1 MALSK
6 EECLKLYESMQ
17 RIRKFEAEVSELF
30 AGGSIPGFVH
40 LYIGQEAV
48 AVGACAALNSDDYI
62 TSTHR
67 GHGHLIAKGGDLKK
81 MMAELFGKETGYCR
95 GRGGSMHIVDVGL
108 GILGANGIVG
118 AGTQIA
124 AGAGLSAKL
133 KKSGQVVICFF
144 GDNATSEGMFH
155 ESINLASVWDLPVVF
170 VCENNLYGQ
179 FTPYEKHS
187 KVPDIAEKAKA
198 YGIPGVIVDG
208 NDVVAV
214 MERTNEAI
222 ERARAGEGPTLIECK
237 TYRWHGHYEGDV
249 YPYRDD
255 EEIERWKEKCPIS
268 NFRTKLIGEG
278 IATQE
283 ELDSIDD
290 AVDSAVKDAIDFA
303 DESPEPDPATV
314 GDNIVSIE
322 TVVES
327 QFSEEEPDENPLA
340 LTIQQTLRDEML
352 RDPNV
357 VILGED
363 VTFGIFG
370 VTAGLVQEFGEER
383 VLDTPISE
391 NIIAGAAVGAA
402 MTGLRPV
409 AEIEFGDF
417 LTCCMDP
424 IINQAAKMRFMTGGQ
439 VKMPLVIRTNTG
451 AGFSAGAQ
459 HSQSLEAMLMH
470 VPGLMIAVPSTPRDA
485 KGLLTT
491 AIRSDNPVLFFENK
505 SMYFNSG
512 KVPKGEYMIPFGK
525 ADIKRAGKDVTVVA
539 LAAMVAKTLSVA
551 ERLQKDGISVEV
563 VDPRTLAPLDRE
575 TIFESVKKTGRLVIV
590 EEGCLT
596 GGFGAEVAASAAK
609 EVFDYLDAPIERVA
623 APDTPI
629 PFAPMLEQTVVPDE
643 DRIEEAIRGV
653 MGE

>member
-48 AVGACAALNSDDYI
+48 AVGACAALDSDDYI

-222 ERARAGEGPTLIECK
+222 ERARAGKGPTLIECK

-539 LAAMVAKTLSVA
+539 LASMVAKTLSVA

-609 EVFDYLDAPIERVA
+609 EAFDYLDAPIERVA

>member
-1 MALSK
+1 MTQSK
-6 EECLKLYESMQ
+6 EELLKLYESMQ
-17 RIRKFEAEVSELF
+17 EIRKFEEEVADLF

-81 MMAELFGKETGYCR
+81 MMAELFGKETGYCK

-124 AGAGLSAKL
+124 AGAGLSAKSR
-133 KKSGQVVICFF
+133 KSGQVAVCFF

-155 ESINLASVWDLPVVF
+155 ESINLASVWDLPVIF

-198 YGIPGVIVDG
+198 YGIPGMIVDG
-208 NDVVAV
+208 NDVMAV
-214 MERTNEAI
+214 REATAKAI
-222 ERARAGEGPTLIECK
+222 ERARAGQGPMLIECK

-268 NFRTKLIGEG
+268 NFRKKLLDEG
-278 IATQE
+278 IATDE
-283 ELDSIDD
+283 ELDALDKKVDD
-290 AVDSAVKDAIDFA
+290 AVKEAIDFA

-314 GDNIVSIE
+314 SDNILCIE
-322 TVVES
+322 AVEETEIS
-327 QFSEEEPDENPLA
+327 GEQGDENPMALA
-340 LTIQQTLRDEML
+340 IQQTLREEMQ
-352 RDPNV
+352 RDPSV
-357 VILGED
+357 VVLGED

-424 IINQAAKMRFMTGGQ
+424 IINQAAKLPFMTGGQ
-439 VKMPLVIRTNTG
+439 VKVPLVIRTNTG
-451 AGFSAGAQ
+451 GGFSAAAQ
-459 HSQSLEAMLMH
+459 HSQSLEALLMS

-512 KVPKGEYMIPFGK
+512 PVPEGEYMIPFGK
-525 ADIKRAGKDVTVVA
+525 ADIKRPGEDVTVVA
-539 LAAMVAKTLSVA
+539 LASMVAKTLSVA
-551 ERLQKDGISVEV
+551 ERLSADGISVEV
-563 VDPRTLAPLDRE
+563 VDPRTLAPLDKE
-575 TIFESVKKTGRLVIV
+575 TILESVKKTGRLIIA

-596 GGFGAEVAASAAK
+596 GGFGAEVAAIAAK
-609 EVFDYLDAPIERVA
+609 EAFDYLDAPIERVA

-629 PFAPMLEQTVVPDE
+629 PFTPVLEQTVIPDE
-643 DRIEEAIRGV
+643 DRIEEAIRGI
-653 MGE
+653 MGK